1 MKAAIGQ
8 DSHRFEETPGKPLIL
23 GGVVFPGEV
32 GLLATATVMWCCM
45 PSPMPFPVLP
55 VGIYWAGWPMRC
67 AKAASPIQRNTCGK
81 P

>member
-32 GLLATATVMWCCM
+32 GLLA
-45 PSPMPFPVLP
+45 
-55 VGIYWAGWPMRC
+55 
-67 AKAASPIQRNTCGK
+67 CGK

>member
-32 GLLATATVMWCCM
+32 GLLANSDGDV
-45 PSPMPFPVLP
+45 
-55 VGIYWAGWPMRC
+55 PMRC